1 MSDSEQK
8 LDIRRD
14 EELSLALE
22 ETDYVL
28 MKNYQYELT
37 KYPII
42 EPSDVIKAIDVPKH
56 TRLFRI
62 GRIAYDKNEDN
73 LAKLS
78 NVYNALSAVGGS
90 VIIIVDSDG
99 EQIDFYLGTRTEEEN
114 NIQVAFKTLGKAL
127 AGNFPGCEPKNLTKR
142 KIERVLNNLFE
153 YRDDSSAE
161 EDRVISSVSGISSI
175 RNLAANQDKMEFTQG
190 IEKLIDSMRGEAYS
204 MILLADPVPQKQID
218 VIRKGYEQ
226 LYTKLVPFSGAE
238 LSLGYT
244 SGKTV
249 TDSFTKGVSDS
260 ISKSLTVSQSHT
272 HTEST
277 SKTKSTSGGIAF
289 IAALNRSSGK
299 TTTTTDT
306 TTESR
311 SETEGTTKTNS
322 FSLGLSNAISEGE
335 SHNIQIKTE
344 EKSVSA
350 LLERIDI
357 QLKRLSECGDLGMW
371 NCSAYFIADDL
382 QTSKTAASTYQAL
395 IRGENSGLEA
405 ITINTWSHSDNVFD
419 QQNYEYLST
428 YLRKLYHP
436 EIAIG
441 KNLPIV
447 TPTALISGAELT
459 IQAGLPQKSIPGL
472 AVAHYAAFGREIQS
486 QEEKRGSTITLGK
499 VFHMGTEESAKV
511 LIDKKSLT
519 GHTFV
524 TGSTG
529 AGKSNAVYQLLSELM
544 KKRVPFLVVEPAKGE
559 YKHVFGTNKD
569 IDVNVFGTNPNKTEL
584 LRINPFRFPEDIH
597 VLEHIDRL
605 VEIFNVC
612 WPMYAAMPA
621 VLKDSIERAYK
632 TAGWDLDS
640 SENLYDPAIYPTFSD
655 VLSELYIVINES
667 DYSAELKG
675 NYAGAL
681 VTRVKSLTNG
691 INGQIFTNGEIDNRE
706 LFDRNTVVDLSRV
719 ASSETKA
726 MIMGILVMRLQ
737 EHRISEGG
745 MNRDLRH
752 VTVLEEAHHLLKRT
766 SVDQSSESSNLLGK
780 SVEMLS
786 QSIAEM
792 RTYGE
797 GFIIADQSP
806 NMLDMSVIRNTNTK
820 IILRLP
826 DFTDRELCGRAAGLN
841 DEQIIELAKLPTGV
855 AAVYQNNWIESVLC
869 KINFFDTAEEE
880 YTYVPAT
887 KKTQDSLLRESLI
900 RCLLAHA
907 ANDQVDYSVD
917 DIIGRILS
925 SNYPART
932 KRILLET
939 LKQEGRKIPDVC
951 EAVSSLFET
960 DGLLRKAKRASNV
973 EKWTELLLKELNFD
987 FKRLGD
993 RYPLLA
999 LQCILRQ
1006 KSIETPELES
1016 MYVKWTSA
1024 MREGVK

>member
-1 MSDSEQK
+1 M
-8 LDIRRD
+8 
-14 EELSLALE
+14 
-22 ETDYVL
+22 
-28 MKNYQYELT
+28 
-37 KYPII
+37 
-42 EPSDVIKAIDVPKH
+42 
-56 TRLFRI
+56 
-62 GRIAYDKNEDN
+62 
-73 LAKLS
+73 
-78 NVYNALSAVGGS
+78 
-90 VIIIVDSDG
+90 
-99 EQIDFYLGTRTEEEN
+99 
-114 NIQVAFKTLGKAL
+114 
-127 AGNFPGCEPKNLTKR
+127 
-142 KIERVLNNLFE
+142 
-153 YRDDSSAE
+153 
-161 EDRVISSVSGISSI
+161 
-175 RNLAANQDKMEFTQG
+175 
-190 IEKLIDSMRGEAYS
+190 
-204 MILLADPVPQKQID
+204 
-218 VIRKGYEQ
+218 
-226 LYTKLVPFSGAE
+226 
-238 LSLGYT
+238 
-244 SGKTV
+244 
-249 TDSFTKGVSDS
+249 
-260 ISKSLTVSQSHT
+260 
-272 HTEST
+272 
-277 SKTKSTSGGIAF
+277 
-289 IAALNRSSGK
+289 
-299 TTTTTDT
+299 
-306 TTESR
+306 
-311 SETEGTTKTNS
+311 
-322 FSLGLSNAISEGE
+322 
-335 SHNIQIKTE
+335 
-344 EKSVSA
+344 
-350 LLERIDI
+350 
-357 QLKRLSECGDLGMW
+357 
-371 NCSAYFIADDL
+371 
-382 QTSKTAASTYQAL
+382 
-395 IRGENSGLEA
+395 
-405 ITINTWSHSDNVFD
+405 
-419 QQNYEYLST
+419 
-428 YLRKLYHP
+428 
-436 EIAIG
+436 
-441 KNLPIV
+441 
-447 TPTALISGAELT
+447 
-459 IQAGLPQKSIPGL
+459 
-472 AVAHYAAFGREIQS
+472 
-486 QEEKRGSTITLGK
+486 
-499 VFHMGTEESAKV
+499 
-511 LIDKKSLT
+511 
-519 GHTFV
+519 
-524 TGSTG
+524 
-529 AGKSNAVYQLLSELM
+529 LSELM